1 MESKMDMAIED
12 CRKCFTEK
20 NITVI
25 SGMIGMLWLCTTA
38 LVMKNNYMFNV
49 GPFSMRPINANVTDS
64 YLEQS

>member
-12 CRKCFTEK
+12 CRKYLTEK

-38 LVMKNNYMFNV
+38 LVMKNNY
-49 GPFSMRPINANVTDS
+49 I
-64 YLEQS
+64 